1 MSWPRIEWKTPSCL
15 IDRNEQSVRSAM
27 IATIG
32 DQMTDAQIGLSIA
45 TPVIVF
51 FALAL
56 YRMGVLQRT
65 GVLSAVLAAVAIPA
79 SLYMQR

>member
-1 MSWPRIEWKTPSCL
+1 
-15 IDRNEQSVRSAM
+15 
-27 IATIG
+27 
-32 DQMTDAQIGLSIA
+32 MTDAQIGLSIA
-45 TPVIVF
+45 TPVIVV

-65 GVLSAVLAAVAIPA
+65 GVVSAVLAAVAIAA